1 MASLKFASA
10 VATSDL
16 IATEVIR
23 RVLRASVVNLW
34 AAGVTNGDTMGLFL
48 DRNEIM
54 PTGEVNIEI
63 SADVIDIGRDQLVF
77 DSVVGRGNLR
87 IPVGAVTTEIQ
98 GLLSVEPIV

>member
-1 MASLKFASA
+1 MASLKFSSGAASA
-10 VATSDL
+10 DV

-23 RVLRASVVNLW
+23 RVLRPSVVNLW
-34 AAGVTNGDTMGLFL
+34 GSGVTVTDTMGLFL

-54 PTGEVNIEI
+54 ATGEVNIEI
-63 SADVIDIGRDQLVF
+63 SADIVDSGRDQLVF

-87 IPVGAVTTEIQ
+87 IPIGAVTTEIQ